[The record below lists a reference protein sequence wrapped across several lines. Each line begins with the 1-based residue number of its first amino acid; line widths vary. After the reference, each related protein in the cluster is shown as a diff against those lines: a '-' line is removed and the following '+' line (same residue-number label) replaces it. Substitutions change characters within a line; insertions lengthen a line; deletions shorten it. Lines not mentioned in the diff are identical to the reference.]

1 MIGPLYWIIVFGGL
15 GLAFLYNIDR
25 ERHAQILQ
33 GLEARRGEALPATR

>member
-25 ERHAQILQ
+25 ERHAQILAS
-33 GLEARRGEALPATR
+33 LEARRGEAAAASG